1 MKIDVTTLDDQ
12 KLQDLMTMVSKEQKK
27 RQVLQMSD
35 DELYKIAKAKN
46 GEFSD
51 EEALFAL
58 SILTKRET
66 PPLEKIATLKK
77 MSHSDAVREEC
88 EGFLFEKH

>member
-1 MKIDVTTLDDQ
+1 MNIDVTNMNDQ
-12 KLQDLMTMVSKEQKK
+12 ELQDLATLVSKEQKK

-35 DELYKIAKAKN
+35 DELYIIAKAKN
-46 GEFSD
+46 GSYSD

-58 SILTKRET
+58 SILTTREK
-66 PPLEKIATLKK
+66 PNLERIATLKK

-88 EGFLFEKH
+88 EGFLFGK